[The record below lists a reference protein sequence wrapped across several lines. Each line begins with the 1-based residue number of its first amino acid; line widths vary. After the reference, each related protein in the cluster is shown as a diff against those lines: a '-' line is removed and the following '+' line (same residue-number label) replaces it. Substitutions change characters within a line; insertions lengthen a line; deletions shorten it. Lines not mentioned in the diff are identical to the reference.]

1 MMQEITIEMTKP
13 DVFEHM
19 LKELIDF
26 ADSYHDGR
34 YNGEFYLK
42 ELIDASFV
50 IQYEIKKVY
59 EDLMNQMER
68 KNEEIRKLL

>member
-19 LKELIDF
+19 LEELIDS

-42 ELIDASFV
+42 KLIDASFV

-59 EDLMNQMER
+59 EDLMHQMER

>member
-1 MMQEITIEMTKP
+1 MILEITIEMTKP

-19 LKELIDF
+19 LKELIDS
-26 ADSYHDGR
+26 ANCYHDGR
-34 YNGEFYLK
+34 YNGKFYLK

-59 EDLMNQMER
+59 EDLMHQMEQ

>member
-1 MMQEITIEMTKP
+1 MKLEIEIEKTNP

-19 LKELIDF
+19 LNELIDY

-42 ELIDASFV
+42 KLIDASFV
-50 IQYEIKKVY
+50 IQYEIKNVY
-59 EDLMNQMER
+59 EDLMHQMKQ

>member
-1 MMQEITIEMTKP
+1 MQEIEIEMTKP

-19 LKELIDF
+19 LEELIDY

-42 ELIDASFV
+42 KLIDASFA

-59 EDLMNQMER
+59 EDLMHQMEQ